1 MKTTTSVQR
10 RPPSDRH
17 SRSTSKHGAPFAPQS
32 VPTQPLG
39 GLSNQTL
46 LGLLDS
52 GVLQAKLRVGPV
64 NDPLEREADRVA
76 EQVTRPN
83 ALAPGPIAA
92 AHPDVQRKCAAEEDR
107 LQRKPLLSSGS
118 SVLQRQP
125 EEKEDEP
132 LQAQAAS
139 PQGVHAGPGLD
150 AGLNRLRGRGSPLP
164 AAARSYFEPRFGR
177 DFTPVRV
184 HTGPQ
189 AASLARSIDAQ
200 AFTVNR
206 DMVFGAGRYQPET
219 PAGRRLLAHELTH
232 VVQQSR
238 GGGRSPAMSLLQR
251 KTTRGAGGCGPRT
264 EIDEDNTGARNA
276 GSKAHIQIQSFLFP
290 KAIRPELE
298 IPRATK
304 SGGKDS
310 DTNCQP
316 KTRHEGF
323 ADLWKHIT
331 DVQIGEIKPVGSSNK
346 YGVPQAEH
354 YMRRGRQSVDR
365 LVGTGACR
373 HQTAEVDDIDF
384 SSRLGMIGPAFSRVR
399 FRKLAGVF
407 PTSTVI
413 GPFDGDRSRT
423 LKAELTSP
431 GAIGYWCTGGASE
444 TLPCD
449 ASGKEIEDYIDSIFS
464 AAEGVLDQFFDK
476 RILEPLDKA
485 FEDFDTEELLKLG
498 NTHAGPAVRKAV
510 ADSLGLPE
518 SVIPTLDEATIK
530 AIAKLIDSKLKGPSR
545 EMIRI
550 ILARLKNMIVGEL
563 KRLLKKSLRS
573 LLRQAIAAICV
584 GAPVVT
590 LVRLLD
596 ELKKLLEQKAK
607 ELAPVAA
614 VAVAARI
621 AVHIA
626 KAIANAIAEALKKVG
641 GFLAKGLAVLGMI
654 LVAIAVAVVFVLAF
668 LAIFNPAPGD
678 EALLAALGTFLAR
691 LLPPMW
697 RFAFGGL
704 RLAPI

>member
-83 ALAPGPIAA
+83 VLAPGPIAA
-92 AHPDVQRKCAAEEDR
+92 AHPDVQRKCAACAAGGSCPKCAAEEDG

-132 LQAQAAS
+132 LQAKAAS
-139 PQGVHAGPGLD
+139 PQGVHASPGLD

-238 GGGRSPAMSLLQR
+238 GGGQSPAMSLLQR

-276 GSKAHIQIQSFLFP
+276 GSKAHTQIQSFLFP
-290 KAIRPELE
+290 KAIRPELK

-331 DVQIGEIKPVGSSNK
+331 DVQIGEIKPVGFSNK

-399 FRKLAGVF
+399 FRKLEGVS

-413 GPFDGDRSRT
+413 GPFDGRSQSHAESQADLSGRDRLLVYRR
-423 LKAELTSP
+423 
-431 GAIGYWCTGGASE
+431 GIGDPALQRQQQGDRRLHRQHLQRRGGGA
-444 TLPCD
+444 
-449 ASGKEIEDYIDSIFS
+449 
-464 AAEGVLDQFFDK
+464 
-476 RILEPLDKA
+476 
-485 FEDFDTEELLKLG
+485 
-498 NTHAGPAVRKAV
+498 GPV
-510 ADSLGLPE
+510 
-518 SVIPTLDEATIK
+518 
-530 AIAKLIDSKLKGPSR
+530 
-545 EMIRI
+545 
-550 ILARLKNMIVGEL
+550 
-563 KRLLKKSLRS
+563 
-573 LLRQAIAAICV
+573 LRQAHPRAV
-584 GAPVVT
+584 G
-590 LVRLLD
+590 
-596 ELKKLLEQKAK
+596 
-607 ELAPVAA
+607 
-614 VAVAARI
+614 
-621 AVHIA
+621 
-626 KAIANAIAEALKKVG
+626 
-641 GFLAKGLAVLGMI
+641 
-654 LVAIAVAVVFVLAF
+654 
-668 LAIFNPAPGD
+668 
-678 EALLAALGTFLAR
+678 
-691 LLPPMW
+691 
-697 RFAFGGL
+697 
-704 RLAPI
+704 